1 SRAGGAAFPARNPT
15 RIQHALKQEGNSAMS
30 FAFPGGPGWGRRRR
44 ARNGAGC
51 GCAAGQGGYSLAEVA
66 PGSTCRIRRLNGCGP
81 IRQRLLDLGIR
92 PDREVTVV
100 RVAPLLDPI
109 ELKVGDSYIVL
120 RRNEAA
126 QVEIVHV

>member
-1 SRAGGAAFPARNPT
+1 M
-15 RIQHALKQEGNSAMS
+15 QHALRQDGNSAMN
-30 FAFPGGPGWGRRRR
+30 FAFLGGHGWGRRRR
-44 ARNGAGC
+44 ARNGTGC
-51 GCAAGQGGYSLAEVA
+51 GCPACPDGCSLDAVA

-100 RVAPLLDPI
+100 RAAPLLDPI

-120 RRNEAA
+120 RRHEAA